1 MKKAKSSDKKYF
13 NCTLQL
19 ANNHSCRAV
28 CFSPDKQSELKMLE
42 KVKSPVKLDP
52 NYKTNQGI
60 NGKDEIILQRFTK
73 LTPLGNTDVD
83 FSHNKFLTAVGVI
96 PNIAALEK
104 LALEQLVS
112 IKAHVVEVSSVKQII
127 TQSKICLKKQEVFVA
142 DPTNK
147 LHKSCSLGRSLNT
160 LDIFLL

>member
-1 MKKAKSSDKKYF
+1 VKTANSSDKKYF
-13 NCTLQL
+13 NWTLQL

-42 KVKSPVKLDP
+42 KVKSPVKIQ
-52 NYKTNQGI
+52 NYKTNQGM

-73 LTPLGNTDVD
+73 FTPLGNTDVD

-96 PNIAALEK
+96 PNITALEK

-127 TQSKICLKKQEVFVA
+127 TQSKICLKKQ
-142 DPTNK
+142 
-147 LHKSCSLGRSLNT
+147 
-160 LDIFLL
+160 

>member
-1 MKKAKSSDKKYF
+1 VKTANSSDKKYF
-13 NCTLQL
+13 NWTLQL

-42 KVKSPVKLDP
+42 KVKSPVKIQ
-52 NYKTNQGI
+52 NYKTNQGM

-73 LTPLGNTDVD
+73 FTPLGNTDAD

-96 PNIAALEK
+96 PNITALEK

-127 TQSKICLKKQEVFVA
+127 TQSKICLKKQ
-142 DPTNK
+142 
-147 LHKSCSLGRSLNT
+147 
-160 LDIFLL
+160 